1 MTAQER
7 HLVGVDV
14 GGTKILALVVA
25 DSGEIVARHKAAT
38 RQQGT
43 PMAEQIGEA
52 IDGAL
57 EQAGP
62 SADDIA
68 GIGVAMPGSVDSET
82 GYLGTVPN
90 VEIDDPK
97 LVDALRG
104 RYPVPVEMGNDVNL
118 GTLAECWL
126 GAGRDARTVVGM
138 FVGTGIGGG
147 VVIDGRL
154 RTGSE
159 DLAGEIGHM
168 VLMVDGPEC
177 GCGNLGCFEA
187 LASRTAMTRD
197 IRQAMAEG
205 RESRIMEFADP
216 GRIKSRAFARALAV
230 GDELV
235 IEVLT
240 RAAHYLAQGAL
251 TIRHLLDPDM
261 IVLGGGVIEA
271 CGEFL
276 LPLIE
281 REVRDDCMKGS
292 RDTLRLAV
300 SELGDDAVALGAA
313 ALVDAKISDLPIYE
327 LHAGAEEPEAAS
339 PVLTD
344 EPEPVEYPHIDEV
357 AFGSVTVAGETF
369 EHDIHIRADGRV
381 RRRRKKWARK
391 DYGTSHVIGP
401 RELKRALRK
410 GAELLIIGE
419 GFDSMVRMSDEGRE
433 MLAERGVP
441 WEMLPTPEAAEAY
454 NQAEG
459 RRALLLHV
467 TC

>member
-7 HLVGVDV
+7 RLVGVDV

-25 DSGEIVARHKAAT
+25 DSGEVLARHKAAT
-38 RQQGT
+38 RQQGA

-57 EQAGP
+57 VQAGL
-62 SADDIA
+62 SVDDIA

-97 LVDALRG
+97 LVDTLRA

-187 LASRTAMTRD
+187 LASRTAMARD

-205 RESRIMEFADP
+205 RESRVMEFADLD
-216 GRIKSRAFARALAV
+216 RIKSRAFARALAV

-240 RAAHYLAQGAL
+240 RTAHYLAQGAL
-251 TIRHLLDPDM
+251 TIRHLLDPDT

-281 REVRDDCMKGS
+281 REVRADCMKGS

-327 LHAGAEEPEAAS
+327 LHAGVAEPEAAS
-339 PVLTD
+339 PVLAD
-344 EPEPVEYPHIDEV
+344 EPQPVV
-357 AFGSVTVAGETF
+357 
-369 EHDIHIRADGRV
+369 
-381 RRRRKKWARK
+381 
-391 DYGTSHVIGP
+391 
-401 RELKRALRK
+401 
-410 GAELLIIGE
+410 
-419 GFDSMVRMSDEGRE
+419 
-433 MLAERGVP
+433 
-441 WEMLPTPEAAEAY
+441 
-454 NQAEG
+454 
-459 RRALLLHV
+459 
-467 TC
+467 